1 VRHIPQFAFALVVV
15 LLAGLVAK
23 LRLPDPQ
30 AGRVARADSVAFT
43 LAVAYKNQRT
53 VTDSVTRRAKTA
65 EWQEVVAR
73 RSARASRDTLT
84 HALDSARAVLADTL
98 ADVSTLYTTL
108 RGLTEVADN
117 FRLTVITHEGTVDS
131 LVAAHSAERR
141 EWLVERQAAD
151 SLLAAK
157 DSVIVALRP
166 SCRILGP
173 IPCPSRKAA
182 FGAGVVLTLGAVVLL
197 AR

>member
-1 VRHIPQFAFALVVV
+1 
-15 LLAGLVAK
+15 
-23 LRLPDPQ
+23 
-30 AGRVARADSVAFT
+30 VARADSVAFT
-43 LAVAYKNQRT
+43 LAVAYKTQRV

-65 EWQEVVAR
+65 EWRVVVAR
-73 RSARASRDTLT
+73 RSVAASRDTLT
-84 HALDSARAVLADTL
+84 TALDSARAVLADTL
-98 ADVSTLYTTL
+98 ADASTLRTTL

-117 FRLTVITHEGTVDS
+117 FRLTVVTLEGTVDS

-157 DSVIVALRP
+157 DAVIVALRP